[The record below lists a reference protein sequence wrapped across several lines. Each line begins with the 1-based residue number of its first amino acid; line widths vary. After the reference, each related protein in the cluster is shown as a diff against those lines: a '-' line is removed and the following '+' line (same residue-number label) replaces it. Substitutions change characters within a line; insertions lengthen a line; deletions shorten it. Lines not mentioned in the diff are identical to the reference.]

1 MVSSARDSAAAA
13 AMLLMSSGDH
23 SVAVEGQTVAARTTR
38 AMDEM
43 AAAGEFMVGAA
54 RVDWIS
60 YHLSVGVQC

>member
-1 MVSSARDSAAAA
+1 MVSSARDSAAAV

>member
-23 SVAVEGQTVAARTTR
+23 SVAVEGQTVAASTTR

-54 RVDWIS
+54 RV
-60 YHLSVGVQC
+60 H